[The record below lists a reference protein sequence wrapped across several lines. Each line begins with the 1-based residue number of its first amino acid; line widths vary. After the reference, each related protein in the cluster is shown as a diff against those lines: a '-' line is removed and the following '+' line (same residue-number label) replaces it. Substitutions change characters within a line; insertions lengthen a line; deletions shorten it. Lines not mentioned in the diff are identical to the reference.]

1 MQFDQLRRREF
12 ISLLGGTAVAWPVA
26 ARAQQPERMRR
37 IGVLSAFADD
47 DPDMQAWLP
56 AFRQGLERLGWSEG
70 RNVRIDTRF
79 ARANVDQHQALA
91 KELVALQPDVIVA
104 QTTPVVTALQRES
117 RALPIVFVYVSDPV
131 GSGLVASLARPG
143 GNLTGLLLY
152 EASIVGKWLAM
163 LREIAP
169 RIARA
174 ALVADP
180 KTPIYDYFLRAA
192 EAIAPSLAIELVP
205 SPVETAADI
214 ERAIE
219 SFARAP
225 NGGLFLPPNATIVL
239 HRDLIIAL
247 AARHRLPAVY
257 AFRFFVADG
266 GLMSYAIDQVDMFR
280 QTASYVDRIL
290 RGANP
295 ADLAVQAPTR
305 YETAVNLKTAKALGL
320 TVPPGVL
327 VAADEVIE

>member
-1 MQFDQLRRREF
+1 MSNMRRREF
-12 ISLLGGTAVAWPVA
+12 ITLLGGAAVVWPVA

-192 EAIAPSLAIELVP
+192 EAIAPSLAIELAP

-225 NGGLFLPPNATIVL
+225 NGGLFLPPPSSC
-239 HRDLIIAL
+239 IAISSSRSQPAIACRRSTRSVNSSRL
-247 AARHRLPAVY
+247 VVSCPTGSTRSTCGGKRRFMSTSSCAAPIPPT
-257 AFRFFVADG
+257 FRFRRRPG
-266 GLMSYAIDQVDMFR
+266 TKRPSTSR
-280 QTASYVDRIL
+280 QRRRSA
-290 RGANP
+290 
-295 ADLAVQAPTR
+295 
-305 YETAVNLKTAKALGL
+305 
-320 TVPPGVL
+320 
-327 VAADEVIE
+327 

>member
-1 MQFDQLRRREF
+1 MRRREF
-12 ISLLGGTAVAWPVA
+12 ITLIGGAAAAWPFS
-26 ARAQQPERMRR
+26 ARAQQGERVRR
-37 IGVLSAFADD
+37 IGVLAAFAED
-47 DPDMQAWLP
+47 DPDTRAWLP

-70 RNVRIDTRF
+70 RNVRIDIRF
-79 ARANVDQHQALA
+79 ARANVDRHQALA

-117 RALPIVFVYVSDPV
+117 RTLPIVFLFVSDPV

-169 RIARA
+169 RMARA

-225 NGGLFLPPNATIVL
+225 NGGLFLPPNATIVF

-247 AARHRLPAVY
+247 AARDRLPAGSVNSLRLVVSCPTGSTRSTCGGKRRFMST
-257 AFRFFVADG
+257 ASCAAPIPPTFRFRRRPG
-266 GLMSYAIDQVDMFR
+266 TKRPSTSR
-280 QTASYVDRIL
+280 QRRRSASTCRL
-290 RGANP
+290 RCSC
-295 ADLAVQAPTR
+295 APTR
-305 YETAVNLKTAKALGL
+305 
-320 TVPPGVL
+320 
-327 VAADEVIE
+327 

>member
-1 MQFDQLRRREF
+1 MSNMRRREF
-12 ISLLGGTAVAWPVA
+12 ITLLGGTAVAWPVA

-79 ARANVDQHQALA
+79 ARGNVDQHQALA

-247 AARHRLPAVY
+247 AAAIACRRSTRSVNSSRLVVSCPTGSTRSTCGGKRRFMSTASC
-257 AFRFFVADG
+257 AAPIPPTFRFRRRPG
-266 GLMSYAIDQVDMFR
+266 TKRPSTSR
-280 QTASYVDRIL
+280 QRRRSA
-290 RGANP
+290 
-295 ADLAVQAPTR
+295 
-305 YETAVNLKTAKALGL
+305 
-320 TVPPGVL
+320 
-327 VAADEVIE
+327 